1 MNSKQVKVCY
11 SDPLKIKLYQYPVVL
26 DSIPN
31 LDKAEA
37 TNASGMGAI
46 KLARLEVRK
55 HFLFY

>member
-1 MNSKQVKVCY
+1 M
-11 SDPLKIKLYQYPVVL
+11 IKLYQYPVVL

-46 KLARLEVRK
+46 KLARLQVREK
-55 HFLFY
+55 VFV